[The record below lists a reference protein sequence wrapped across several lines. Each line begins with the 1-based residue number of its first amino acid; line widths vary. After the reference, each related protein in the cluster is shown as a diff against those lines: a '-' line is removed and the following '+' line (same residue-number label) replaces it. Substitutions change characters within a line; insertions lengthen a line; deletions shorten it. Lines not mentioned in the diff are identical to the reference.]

1 MAFNGILLGVLAV
14 TIFSIVES
22 DSDEKKN
29 ISDYINFSL
38 IVLAL
43 IIDTVALSA
52 IVFRLSSY
60 GITPNRLAVLGVNI
74 PDLGKSN
81 LDYVFLYAFLA
92 K

>member
-22 DSDEKKN
+22 DSDEKKS
-29 ISDYINFSL
+29 ISDYINFAL

-52 IVFRLSSY
+52 IVFRFFL
-60 GITPNRLAVLGVNI
+60 R
-74 PDLGKSN
+74 
-81 LDYVFLYAFLA
+81 DYT
-92 K
+92 